1 KGHVCPKGHCLGV
14 GGGVIRPRGLL
25 LLFVLNCEYTLYPHS
40 LHAIVA
46 THLLLSMSCINASLL
61 LDASGVLTWK
71 LLNFL
76 AGQRPSAQQERG
88 DRCPDDSCN
97 LATENEALLSPGDL
111 RSEVVWEECTLTADI
126 KVGLESKKGLSRYFQ
141 ARECHKS
148 ANYTHRFVK
157 TVSDRAKIA
166 AFGQGPRVVG
176 THPVLIDPHA
186 EVGLQF
192 HFSRQSPFL
201 YVHH

>member
-1 KGHVCPKGHCLGV
+1 MGHICPKRHRMGV
-14 GGGVIRPRGLL
+14 GGGVLRPRGLL
-25 LLFVLNCEYTLYPHS
+25 LLFVLNCKYTLYPHS

-46 THLLLSMSCINASLL
+46 AHLLLSMSRINSSPP

-76 AGQRPSAQQERG
+76 AGQRPSAQQELGNRWL
-88 DRCPDDSCN
+88 DDARN

-111 RSEVVWEECTLTADI
+111 EIVREKITLTMEI
-126 KVGLESKKGLSRYFQ
+126 KVGLESKKGLSKYFQ
-141 ARECHKS
+141 AREYRKT
-148 ANYTHRFVK
+148 ANDAHRFVK

-166 AFGQGPRVVG
+166 AFGQSSRVAG
-176 THPVLIDPHA
+176 THPVLIDPRA
-186 EVGLQF
+186 EVG
-192 HFSRQSPFL
+192 RQSPFL